1 MIVDGTGSITK
12 VTVTNLTRAGNYQST
27 ASNAIE
33 YKLLVLSK
41 VLLLLVIYTSSLI
54 YQVSD
59 VIIYSLIII
68 FSVSDTP
75 TGFNATRLTLSQLNY
90 GD

>member
-12 VTVTNLTRAGNYQST
+12 VTLTNLTRAGNYQCT
-27 ASNAIE
+27 VSNAVE

-75 TGFNATRLTLSQLNY
+75 TGFNATRLTLSRLNY